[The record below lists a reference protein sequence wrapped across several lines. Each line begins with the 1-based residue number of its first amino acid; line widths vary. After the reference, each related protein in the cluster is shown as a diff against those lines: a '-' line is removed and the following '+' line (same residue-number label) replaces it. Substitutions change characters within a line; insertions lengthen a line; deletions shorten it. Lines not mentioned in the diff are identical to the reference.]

1 MKKYVNTRVLLL
13 FCLCA
18 LLLAGAAVTYAW
30 YRPIKLNFAPAKV
43 DGSIRA
49 SYFQSGDGSKDA
61 PFEIAKPEQFYNL
74 AWLQYLGRFNEAGE
88 NKVIPTTY
96 FYLSADIDMTG
107 YVLPP
112 VGTEKYPFV
121 GNFDGKGNTV
131 TGLEIAVPTDLPIEG
146 EYEKPQIVGAFGVVG
161 TMGDTKDSITI
172 DGKNYTYSSA
182 ANEVKNVTFK
192 RLTVETQTAN
202 ALIGLAAGYVNGT
215 LTNVGIQ
222 LDNTLMSKLD
232 IKFNTS
238 PLNTNFA
245 NLSDHSLVGYT
256 KDVETDTSNTVK
268 HYQPTAA
275 QGTFTAKGE
284 TGDDE
289 TSGGGALNLSNL
301 HARLSYFYNNSA
313 ELGNSDDVAFKG
325 YTGIAE
331 GAVTFNDKF
340 AQSGAYYLYGRG
352 TDDWN
357 QVWKYPNLNETN
369 PEFSNTYYVFTIIN
383 YVNYYMTVHNGKLAI
398 ADNPSAAIPF
408 TFAAD
413 GGSVY
418 VLLNGKNYYLVKE
431 SDNSVGISENADN
444 GWQLEDKK
452 LKNGDYYLTLSAD
465 KTGWAM
471 STQGTEVRFRKA
483 TKLSTSE
490 FYDTYI
496 PLMVKQ
502 EQEEGTT
509 TDFTAADNNTGYII
523 GGTSHSNFTA
533 GQYGDV
539 VVKGYRKNWIESILV
554 TGTSEINVAKVEFP
568 QNEDVQETARIVAA
582 NEVFQKAKNA
592 FGETLANSNEVF
604 ALNFQGG
611 VVDRLVKAQNASVLH
626 KTNLINYELPESCID
641 FSLSATGYASF
652 FASGLAGR
660 NRSFFALYQ
669 IERGAAD
676 DSVVAIRQIKKIYL
690 NANPREYIYLTDDGY
705 IGANSRRVTDFSP
718 ESSELVFDCNALSG
732 QRKTSTTNYWDQDP
746 STHNGISK
754 LFYFQIPLNAGEYAL
769 GAVANGAALM
779 YLDIGVD
786 GGPGST
792 EGLIP
797 AGAEVTRTKTTEV
810 IVTEHRETSAPK
822 GVDFVTT
829 PVAVTPPSVT
839 KATAT
844 KRLDGTASGVYAF
857 STTDGVAACTH
868 NGVAETLGLDG
879 MVTTA
884 KKCIVTLTDTWQKD
898 GAAVT
903 RTIRVVYDG
912 TNTTYAVTMNGE
924 TNTYTYND
932 LKDKA
937 DITGVGN
944 GSANTAPRLPTPEE
958 MAALNAEG
966 ETVLEYTYTAADAV
980 IDSVFVPTLTAGTD
994 GTVTVTGGSYTVTSN
1009 ATLTEKK
1016 RNSSYTVTYNTNTA
1030 AP

>member
-74 AWLQYLGRFNEAGE
+74 AWLQYLGRFNEADE
-88 NKVIPTTY
+88 NRTIPTTY

-161 TMGDTKDSITI
+161 TMGDIKDSITI
-172 DGKNYTYSSA
+172 DGENYTYSSA

-192 RLTVETQTAN
+192 GLTVETQTAN
-202 ALIGLAAGYVNGT
+202 ALIGLAAGYVNGK
-215 LTNVGIQ
+215 LPNVGIQ
-222 LDNTLMSKLD
+222 LDNTLMSNLD
-232 IKFNTS
+232 IKLNTS
-238 PLNTNFA
+238 PLNAISANF
-245 NLSDHSLVGYT
+245 SDHSLVGYT

-289 TSGGGALNLSNL
+289 TTGGGSLNVSSLYDRVKAISAAATLSGKTKTYYDNSGDNWKKGSFTLLDDTDYLFGKARTGEYWTGGFKYNQDNLTSGNIYRISNSSNESAGSVYPQLTIGFGGVVKNADSRFNALPWTVENID
-301 HARLSYFYNNSA
+301 
-313 ELGNSDDVAFKG
+313 GNWRI
-325 YTGIAE
+325 YTLLNGI
-331 GAVTFNDKF
+331 
-340 AQSGAYYLYGRG
+340 AYYLIPSGDSESLS
-352 TDDWN
+352 T
-357 QVWKYPNLNETN
+357 T
-369 PEFSNTYYVFTIIN
+369 
-383 YVNYYMTVHNGKLAI
+383 TV
-398 ADNPSAAIPF
+398 ADNAGVWTIEGKKISSGGKYLAYNSGWKLVETATELF
-408 TFAAD
+408 FALC
-413 GGSVY
+413 STSNV
-418 VLLNGKNYYLVKE
+418 
-431 SDNSVGISENADN
+431 ADN
-444 GWQLEDKK
+444 LLDTYVPLVVDGE
-452 LKNGDYYLTLSAD
+452 Y
-465 KTGWAM
+465 
-471 STQGTEVRFRKA
+471 KA
-483 TKLSTSE
+483 TSE
-490 FYDTYI
+490 
-496 PLMVKQ
+496 
-502 EQEEGTT
+502 
-509 TDFTAADNNTGYII
+509 NTGYIV
-523 GGTSHSNFTA
+523 GGTSKHSKTISSEDGDIRVLKHAYSDIDTTA
-533 GQYGDV
+533 GTGYFE
-539 VVKGYRKNWIESILV
+539 KGSDGGITDIKTITFLQGAV
-554 TGTSEINVAKVEFP
+554 DT
-568 QNEDVQETARIVAA
+568 TANSVYA
-582 NEVFQKAKNA
+582 KAKSH
-592 FGETLANSNEVF
+592 FIE
-604 ALNFQGG
+604 ALNKDRNFIYSLRFQGG
-611 VVDRLVKAQNASVLH
+611 VVDRVITAGRVQIGTSE
-626 KTNLINYELPESCID
+626 KTNYQMPESCID
-641 FSLSATGYASF
+641 FNISSGKLAF
-652 FASGLAGR
+652 FASSHGVS
-660 NRSFFALYQ
+660 NTRSFFSLHQ
-669 IERGAAD
+669 ITRNGGEIT
-676 DSVVAIRQIKKIYL
+676 AIKEISKIY
-690 NANPREYIYLTDDGY
+690 ASGSGY
-705 IGANSRRVTDFSP
+705 VYAYAGEEDPYGANGYELKFDTSILTEQRQGNNPLGSSRGEGT
-718 ESSELVFDCNALSG
+718 
-732 QRKTSTTNYWDQDP
+732 
-746 STHNGISK
+746 K
-754 LFYFQIPLNAGEYAL
+754 LYYFEIPLNAGEYAL

-779 YLDIGVD
+779 YLDIGVGD
-786 GGPGST
+786 SAGVT

-844 KRLDGTASGVYAF
+844 KRLDGAASGEYAF
-857 STTDGVAACTH
+857 SAVNGGATCTH
-868 NGVAETLGLDG
+868 SGATETLGLDG
-879 MVTTA
+879 TVTTA
-884 KKCIVTLTDTWQKD
+884 KRCIVTLTDTWQKD
-898 GAAVT
+898 NAPVT

-944 GSANTAPRLPTPEE
+944 EAANTAPKLPSPEE
-958 MAALNAEG
+958 MAALQAKG

-980 IDSVFVPTLTAGTD
+980 IDSVLVPTVTVETD

-1009 ATLTEKK
+1009 KALGQKVTKQK
-1016 RNSSYTVTYNTNTA
+1016 DGYTVTYNTNTA

>member
-74 AWLQYLGRFNEAGE
+74 AWLQYLGRFNEADE
-88 NKVIPTTY
+88 NRTIPTTY

-161 TMGDTKDSITI
+161 TMGDIKDSITI
-172 DGKNYTYSSA
+172 DGENYTYSSA

-192 RLTVETQTAN
+192 GLTVETQTAN
-202 ALIGLAAGYVNGT
+202 ALIGLAAGYVNGK

-222 LDNTLMSKLD
+222 LDNTLMSNLD
-232 IKFNTS
+232 IKLNTS
-238 PLNTNFA
+238 PLNAISANF
-245 NLSDHSLVGYT
+245 SDHSLVGYT

-289 TSGGGALNLSNL
+289 TTGGGSLNVSSLYDRVKAISAAATLSGKTKTYYDNSGDNWKKGSFTLLDDTDYLFGKARTGEYWTGGFKYNQDNLTSGNIYRISNSSNESAGSVYPQLTIGFGGVVKNADSRFNALPWTVENID
-301 HARLSYFYNNSA
+301 
-313 ELGNSDDVAFKG
+313 GNWRI
-325 YTGIAE
+325 YTLLNGI
-331 GAVTFNDKF
+331 
-340 AQSGAYYLYGRG
+340 AYYLIPSGDSESLS
-352 TDDWN
+352 T
-357 QVWKYPNLNETN
+357 T
-369 PEFSNTYYVFTIIN
+369 
-383 YVNYYMTVHNGKLAI
+383 TV
-398 ADNPSAAIPF
+398 ADNAGVWTIEGKKISSGGKYLAYNSGWKLVETATELF
-408 TFAAD
+408 FALC
-413 GGSVY
+413 STSNV
-418 VLLNGKNYYLVKE
+418 
-431 SDNSVGISENADN
+431 ADN
-444 GWQLEDKK
+444 LLDTYVPLVVDGE
-452 LKNGDYYLTLSAD
+452 Y
-465 KTGWAM
+465 
-471 STQGTEVRFRKA
+471 KA
-483 TKLSTSE
+483 TSE
-490 FYDTYI
+490 
-496 PLMVKQ
+496 
-502 EQEEGTT
+502 
-509 TDFTAADNNTGYII
+509 NTGYIV
-523 GGTSHSNFTA
+523 GGTSKHSKTISSEDGDIRVLKHAYSDIDTTA
-533 GQYGDV
+533 GTGYFE
-539 VVKGYRKNWIESILV
+539 KGSDGGITDIKTITFLQGAV
-554 TGTSEINVAKVEFP
+554 DT
-568 QNEDVQETARIVAA
+568 TANSVYA
-582 NEVFQKAKNA
+582 KAKSH
-592 FGETLANSNEVF
+592 FIE
-604 ALNFQGG
+604 ALNKDRNFIYSLRFQGG
-611 VVDRLVKAQNASVLH
+611 VVDRVITAGRVQIGTSE
-626 KTNLINYELPESCID
+626 KTNYQMPESCID
-641 FSLSATGYASF
+641 FNISSGKLAF
-652 FASGLAGR
+652 FASSHGVS
-660 NRSFFALYQ
+660 NTRSFFSLHQ
-669 IERGAAD
+669 ITRNGGEIT
-676 DSVVAIRQIKKIYL
+676 AIKEISKIY
-690 NANPREYIYLTDDGY
+690 ASGSGY
-705 IGANSRRVTDFSP
+705 VYAYAGEEDPYGANGYELKFDTSILTEQRQGNNPLGSSRGEGT
-718 ESSELVFDCNALSG
+718 
-732 QRKTSTTNYWDQDP
+732 
-746 STHNGISK
+746 K
-754 LFYFQIPLNAGEYAL
+754 LYYFEIPLNAGEYAL

-779 YLDIGVD
+779 YLDIGVGD
-786 GGPGST
+786 SAGVT

-844 KRLDGTASGVYAF
+844 KRLDGAASGEYAF
-857 STTDGVAACTH
+857 SAVNGGATCTH
-868 NGVAETLGLDG
+868 SGATETLGLDG
-879 MVTTA
+879 TVTTA
-884 KKCIVTLTDTWQKD
+884 KRCIVTLTDTWQKD
-898 GAAVT
+898 NAPVT

-944 GSANTAPRLPTPEE
+944 EAANTAPKLPSPEE
-958 MAALNAEG
+958 MAALQAKG

-980 IDSVFVPTLTAGTD
+980 IDSVLVPTVTVETD

-1009 ATLTEKK
+1009 KALGQKVTKQK
-1016 RNSSYTVTYNTNTA
+1016 DGYTVTYNTNTA

>member
-1 MKKYVNTRVLLL
+1 MKKYVNTRALLL

-49 SYFQSGDGSKDA
+49 SYFESGDGSKDA

-74 AWLQYLGRFNEAGE
+74 AWLQYLGRFNEADE
-88 NKVIPTTY
+88 NRTIPTTY

-161 TMGDTKDSITI
+161 TMGDIKDSITI
-172 DGKNYTYSSA
+172 DGENYTYSSA

-192 RLTVETQTAN
+192 GLTVETQTAN
-202 ALIGLAAGYVNGT
+202 ALIGLAAGYVNGK

-222 LDNTLMSKLD
+222 LDNTLMSNLD
-232 IKFNTS
+232 IKLNTS
-238 PLNTNFA
+238 PLNAISANF
-245 NLSDHSLVGYT
+245 SDHSLVGYT

-289 TSGGGALNLSNL
+289 TTGGGSLNVSSLYDRVKAISAAATLSGKTKTYYDNSGDNWKKGSFTLLDDTDYLFGKARTGEYWTGGFKYNQDNLTSGNIYRISNSSNESAGSVYPQLTIGFGGVVKNADSRFNALPWTVENID
-301 HARLSYFYNNSA
+301 
-313 ELGNSDDVAFKG
+313 GNWRI
-325 YTGIAE
+325 YTLLNGI
-331 GAVTFNDKF
+331 
-340 AQSGAYYLYGRG
+340 AYYLIPSGDSESLS
-352 TDDWN
+352 T
-357 QVWKYPNLNETN
+357 T
-369 PEFSNTYYVFTIIN
+369 
-383 YVNYYMTVHNGKLAI
+383 TV
-398 ADNPSAAIPF
+398 ADNAGVWTIEGKKISSGGKYLAYNSGWKLVETATELF
-408 TFAAD
+408 FALC
-413 GGSVY
+413 STSNV
-418 VLLNGKNYYLVKE
+418 
-431 SDNSVGISENADN
+431 ADN
-444 GWQLEDKK
+444 LLDTYVPLVVDGE
-452 LKNGDYYLTLSAD
+452 Y
-465 KTGWAM
+465 
-471 STQGTEVRFRKA
+471 KA
-483 TKLSTSE
+483 TSE
-490 FYDTYI
+490 
-496 PLMVKQ
+496 
-502 EQEEGTT
+502 
-509 TDFTAADNNTGYII
+509 NTGYIV
-523 GGTSHSNFTA
+523 GGTSKHSKTISSEDGDIRVLKHAYSDIDTTA
-533 GQYGDV
+533 GTGYFE
-539 VVKGYRKNWIESILV
+539 KGSDGGITDIKTITFLQGAV
-554 TGTSEINVAKVEFP
+554 DT
-568 QNEDVQETARIVAA
+568 TANSVYA
-582 NEVFQKAKNA
+582 KAKSH
-592 FGETLANSNEVF
+592 FIE
-604 ALNFQGG
+604 ALNKDRNFIYSLRFQGG
-611 VVDRLVKAQNASVLH
+611 VVDRVITAGRVQIGTSE
-626 KTNLINYELPESCID
+626 KTNYQMPESCID
-641 FSLSATGYASF
+641 FNISSGKLAF
-652 FASGLAGR
+652 FASSHGVS
-660 NRSFFALYQ
+660 NTRSFFSLHQ
-669 IERGAAD
+669 ITRNGGEIT
-676 DSVVAIRQIKKIYL
+676 AIKEISKIY
-690 NANPREYIYLTDDGY
+690 ASGSGY
-705 IGANSRRVTDFSP
+705 VYAYAGEEDPYGANGYELKFDTSILTEQRQGNNPLGSSRGEGT
-718 ESSELVFDCNALSG
+718 
-732 QRKTSTTNYWDQDP
+732 
-746 STHNGISK
+746 K
-754 LFYFQIPLNAGEYAL
+754 LYYFEIPLNAGEYAL

-779 YLDIGVD
+779 YLDIGVGD
-786 GGPGST
+786 SAGVT

-844 KRLDGTASGVYAF
+844 KRLDGAASGEYAF
-857 STTDGVAACTH
+857 SAVNGGATCTH
-868 NGVAETLGLDG
+868 SGATETLGLDG
-879 MVTTA
+879 TVTTA
-884 KKCIVTLTDTWQKD
+884 KRCIVTLTDTWQKD
-898 GAAVT
+898 NAPVT

-944 GSANTAPRLPTPEE
+944 EAANTAPKLPSPEE
-958 MAALNAEG
+958 MAALQAKG

-980 IDSVFVPTLTAGTD
+980 IDSVLVPTVTVETD

-1009 ATLTEKK
+1009 KALGQKVTKQK
-1016 RNSSYTVTYNTNTA
+1016 DGYTVTYNTNTA

>member
-49 SYFQSGDGSKDA
+49 SYFQSGDGTQA
-61 PFEIAKPEQFYNL
+61 QPFEIAKPEQFYNL
-74 AWLQYLGRFNEAGE
+74 AWLQYLGRFNEADG
-88 NKVIPTTY
+88 NGAIPTTY
-96 FYLSADIDMTG
+96 FYLSADINMTG

-121 GNFDGKGNTV
+121 GNFNGNGNTV
-131 TGLEIAVPTDLPIEG
+131 TGLNIAVPTDLPIEG

-161 TMGDTKDSITI
+161 TMNGDAGNITI
-172 DGKNYTYSSA
+172 DGRNYTYSSA

-192 RLTVETQTAN
+192 GLTVETQTTN
-202 ALIGLAAGYVNGT
+202 ALIGLAAGYVNGK

-222 LDNTLMSKLD
+222 LDNTLMSKLN

-238 PLNTNFA
+238 PLNAISA

-275 QGTFTAKGE
+275 QGSFTAKGE

-289 TSGGGALNLSNL
+289 TSGGGSLNVSSLYDRVKAISAAATLSEKTKTYYDDSGDNWKKGSFTLLDGTDYLFGKARTGEYWTGGYTYNLSNL
-301 HARLSYFYNNSA
+301 ASGSIYRISNGSQGLVSPQLTIGFGGVVKNADSRFNA
-313 ELGNSDDVAFKG
+313 LPWTVENIDGNWRI
-325 YTGIAE
+325 YTLLNGI
-331 GAVTFNDKF
+331 
-340 AQSGAYYLYGRG
+340 AYYLIPTGDSESLS
-352 TDDWN
+352 T
-357 QVWKYPNLNETN
+357 T
-369 PEFSNTYYVFTIIN
+369 T
-383 YVNYYMTVHNGKLAI
+383 I
-398 ADNPSAAIPF
+398 ADNADVWTIEGRKISSGGKYLAYSSGWKLVETATELF
-408 TFAAD
+408 FALCSTSYD
-413 GGSVY
+413 
-418 VLLNGKNYYLVKE
+418 
-431 SDNSVGISENADN
+431 ADN
-444 GWQLEDKK
+444 LLDTYVPLVVDGE
-452 LKNGDYYLTLSAD
+452 Y
-465 KTGWAM
+465 
-471 STQGTEVRFRKA
+471 KA
-483 TKLSTSE
+483 TSE
-490 FYDTYI
+490 
-496 PLMVKQ
+496 
-502 EQEEGTT
+502 
-509 TDFTAADNNTGYII
+509 NTGYIV
-523 GGTSHSNFTA
+523 GGTSNHGTVI
-533 GQYGDV
+533 GDNDGDIRV
-539 VVKGYRKNWIESILV
+539 LKHAYSYID
-554 TGTSEINVAKVEFP
+554 TTSEAGYFEKGSDGGITDIKKITFLQGAV
-568 QNEDVQETARIVAA
+568 DTTANSVYA
-582 NEVFQKAKNA
+582 KAKSH
-592 FGETLANSNEVF
+592 FIE
-604 ALNFQGG
+604 ALNKDRNSIYSLRFQGG
-611 VVDRLVKAQNASVLH
+611 VVDRVITAGKVQIGTSE
-626 KTNLINYELPESCID
+626 KTNYQMPESCID
-641 FSLSATGYASF
+641 FNISSGKLAF
-652 FASGLAGR
+652 FASSHGVS
-660 NRSFFALYQ
+660 NTRSFFSLHQ
-669 IERGAAD
+669 ITRNGGEIT
-676 DSVVAIRQIKKIYL
+676 AIKEISKIY
-690 NANPREYIYLTDDGY
+690 ASGSSYVYAYAGEEDPYG
-705 IGANSRRVTDFSP
+705 GANGY
-718 ESSELVFDCNALSG
+718 ELKFDTSILTE
-732 QRKTSTTNYWDQDP
+732 QRQDASTLGNSQGTG
-746 STHNGISK
+746 TK
-754 LFYFQIPLNAGEYAL
+754 LYYFEIPLNQGEYAL

-779 YLDIGVD
+779 YLDIGVGD
-786 GGPGST
+786 SAGVT

-844 KRLDGTASGVYAF
+844 KRLDGAASGEYAF
-857 STTDGVAACTH
+857 SAVNGGATCTH
-868 NGVAETLGLDG
+868 SGATETLGLDG
-879 MVTTA
+879 TVTTA
-884 KKCIVTLTDTWQKD
+884 KRCIVTLTDTWQKD
-898 GAAVT
+898 NAPVT

-944 GSANTAPRLPTPEE
+944 EAANNAPKLPTPEE
-958 MAALNAEG
+958 MAALQAEG

-1009 ATLTEKK
+1009 KALGQKVTKQK
-1016 RNSSYTVTYNTNTA
+1016 DGYTVTYNTA

>member
-43 DGSIRA
+43 GGSIRA
-49 SYFQSGDGSKDA
+49 SYFESGDGSQA
-61 PFEIAKPEQFYNL
+61 QPFVIAKPEQFYNL
-74 AWLQYLGRFNEAGE
+74 AWLQYLGKFNEADE
-88 NKVIPTTY
+88 NRTIPTTY

-121 GNFDGKGNTV
+121 GNFDGKGRTV
-131 TGLEIAVPTDLPIEG
+131 TGLEIAAPTDLPIEG

-172 DGKNYTYSSA
+172 DGQNYTYSSA

-192 RLTVETQTAN
+192 GLTVETQTTN

-232 IKFNTS
+232 IKVNTS
-238 PLNTNFA
+238 PLNAISA

-289 TSGGGALNLSNL
+289 TTGGGSLNVSSLYDRVKAISAAAAQSGRIKTYYDDSGDNWKKGSFTLLDDKDYLFGKARTGEYWTGGYTYNLSNL
-301 HARLSYFYNNSA
+301 ASGSIYRISNGSQGLVSPQLTIGFGGVVKNADSRFNA
-313 ELGNSDDVAFKG
+313 LPWTV
-325 YTGIAE
+325 E
-331 GAVTFNDKF
+331 GAGENWRIYTLLN
-340 AQSGAYYLYGRG
+340 GITYYLVPTGDSLS
-352 TDDWN
+352 T
-357 QVWKYPNLNETN
+357 T
-369 PEFSNTYYVFTIIN
+369 T
-383 YVNYYMTVHNGKLAI
+383 I
-398 ADNPSAAIPF
+398 ADNAGVWTIEGRKISSGGKYLAYNSGWKLAETATELF
-408 TFAAD
+408 FAQCSTSND
-413 GGSVY
+413 
-418 VLLNGKNYYLVKE
+418 
-431 SDNSVGISENADN
+431 ADN
-444 GWQLEDKK
+444 LLDTYAPLVVDGE
-452 LKNGDYYLTLSAD
+452 Y
-465 KTGWAM
+465 
-471 STQGTEVRFRKA
+471 KA
-483 TKLSTSE
+483 TSE
-490 FYDTYI
+490 
-496 PLMVKQ
+496 
-502 EQEEGTT
+502 
-509 TDFTAADNNTGYII
+509 NTGYIV
-523 GGTSHSNFTA
+523 GGTSNHGTNIGSTDGDIRVLKHSYSDIDT
-533 GQYGDV
+533 
-539 VVKGYRKNWIESILV
+539 
-554 TGTSEINVAKVEFP
+554 TSETGYFEKGSDGGITDIKTITFLQGTV
-568 QNEDVQETARIVAA
+568 DTTANSVYA
-582 NEVFQKAKNA
+582 KAKSH
-592 FGETLANSNEVF
+592 FIE
-604 ALNFQGG
+604 ALNKDKDSIYSLRFQGG
-611 VVDRLVKAQNASVLH
+611 VVDRVITAGKVQIGTSE
-626 KTNLINYELPESCID
+626 KTDYQMPESCID
-641 FSLSATGYASF
+641 FNISSGKLAF
-652 FASGLAGR
+652 FASSHGVS
-660 NRSFFALYQ
+660 NTRSFFSLHQ
-669 IERGAAD
+669 ITRNGGEIT
-676 DSVVAIRQIKKIYL
+676 AIKEISKIYASGSGYVYAYAGEEDPYDGADGCEL
-690 NANPREYIYLTDDGY
+690 KFDTSILTEQRQDASTLGNSQ
-705 IGANSRRVTDFSP
+705 GAGT
-718 ESSELVFDCNALSG
+718 
-732 QRKTSTTNYWDQDP
+732 
-746 STHNGISK
+746 K
-754 LFYFQIPLNAGEYAL
+754 LYYFEIPLNQGEYAL

-779 YLDIGVD
+779 YLDIGVGD
-786 GGPGST
+786 SAGVT

-797 AGAEVTRTKTTEV
+797 AEAVVTRTKTTEV
-810 IVTEHRETSAPK
+810 IVTEHKETSAPK

-829 PVAVTPPSVT
+829 PVTVTPPSVT

-857 STTDGVAACTH
+857 SAVNGGAACTH
-868 NGVAETLGLDG
+868 GGATEMLGLDG
-879 MVTTA
+879 TVTTA
-884 KKCIVTLTDTWQKD
+884 KRCIVTLTDTWQKD
-898 GAAVT
+898 NAPVT
-903 RTIRVVYDG
+903 RTIRVVHDG

-924 TNTYTYND
+924 TKTYTYND
-932 LKDKA
+932 LQDKA

-944 GSANTAPRLPTPEE
+944 GVENTAPKLPSPEE

-980 IDSVFVPTLTAGTD
+980 IDSVFDPTVTVETD

>member
-49 SYFQSGDGSKDA
+49 SYFESGDGSQAK
-61 PFEIAKPEQFYNL
+61 PFEIKKPEQFYNL

-88 NKVIPTTY
+88 NGAIPTTY
-96 FYLSADIDMTG
+96 FYLSADIDMTD

-131 TGLEIAVPTDLPIEG
+131 TGLKIAAPTDLPIEE
-146 EYEKPQIVGAFGVVG
+146 EYEYPQIVGAFGVVG

-172 DGKNYTYSSA
+172 DGRDYTYSSA

-192 RLTVETQTAN
+192 GLTVETQTAN
-202 ALIGLAAGYVNGT
+202 ALIGLAAGYVNGK

-222 LDNTLMSKLD
+222 LDNTLKSNLVIKL
-232 IKFNTS
+232 NTS
-238 PLNTNFA
+238 PLNDNFT

-289 TSGGGALNLSNL
+289 TTGGGSLNVSSLYDRVKAISAAATQSGNTKTKTYYDDSGDNWKKGSFTLMSGTDYLFGKARTGEYWTGGYTYNLSNL
-301 HARLSYFYNNSA
+301 ASGSIYRISNGSQGLVSPQLTIGFGGVVKNADSRFNA
-313 ELGNSDDVAFKG
+313 LPWTV
-325 YTGIAE
+325 E
-331 GAVTFNDKF
+331 GAGENWRIYTLLN
-340 AQSGAYYLYGRG
+340 GITYYLIPTGDSLS
-352 TDDWN
+352 T
-357 QVWKYPNLNETN
+357 T
-369 PEFSNTYYVFTIIN
+369 T
-383 YVNYYMTVHNGKLAI
+383 I
-398 ADNPSAAIPF
+398 ADNADVWTIEGRKISSGGKYLAYSSGWKLVETATELF
-408 TFAAD
+408 FALCSTSND
-413 GGSVY
+413 
-418 VLLNGKNYYLVKE
+418 
-431 SDNSVGISENADN
+431 ADN
-444 GWQLEDKK
+444 LLDTYAPLVVDGE
-452 LKNGDYYLTLSAD
+452 Y
-465 KTGWAM
+465 
-471 STQGTEVRFRKA
+471 KA
-483 TKLSTSE
+483 TSE
-490 FYDTYI
+490 
-496 PLMVKQ
+496 
-502 EQEEGTT
+502 
-509 TDFTAADNNTGYII
+509 NTGYIV
-523 GGTSHSNFTA
+523 GGTSNHGTTIADTNGDIRVLKHAYSNIDT
-533 GQYGDV
+533 
-539 VVKGYRKNWIESILV
+539 
-554 TGTSEINVAKVEFP
+554 TSETGYFEKGSDGGITDIKTITFLQGTV
-568 QNEDVQETARIVAA
+568 DTTANSVYA
-582 NEVFQKAKNA
+582 KAKSH
-592 FGETLANSNEVF
+592 FIE
-604 ALNFQGG
+604 ALNKDKDSIYSLRFQGG
-611 VVDRLVKAQNASVLH
+611 VVDRVITAGRVQIGTSE
-626 KTNLINYELPESCID
+626 KTDYQMPESCID
-641 FSLSATGYASF
+641 FNISSGKLAF
-652 FASGLAGR
+652 FASSHGVS
-660 NRSFFALYQ
+660 NTRSFFSLHQ
-669 IERGAAD
+669 ITRDGSEIT
-676 DSVVAIRQIKKIYL
+676 AIKEISKIY
-690 NANPREYIYLTDDGY
+690 AYGSGY
-705 IGANSRRVTDFSP
+705 VYAYAGEEDPYDGANGY
-718 ESSELVFDCNALSG
+718 ELKFDTSILTE
-732 QRKTSTTNYWDQDP
+732 QRQDA
-746 STHNGISK
+746 SILGNSNGAGTK
-754 LFYFQIPLNAGEYAL
+754 LYYFEIPLNQGEYAL

-779 YLDIGVD
+779 YLDIGVGD
-786 GGPGST
+786 SAGVT

-797 AGAEVTRTKTTEV
+797 AGAVVTRTKTTEV

-829 PVAVTPPSVT
+829 PVNVT

-857 STTDGVAACTH
+857 STTNGVAACTH
-868 NGVAETLGLDG
+868 SGATETLGLDG
-879 MVTTA
+879 TVTTA
-884 KKCIVTLTDTWQKD
+884 KRCIVTLTDTWQKD
-898 GAAVT
+898 NAPVT

-944 GSANTAPRLPTPEE
+944 EAENTAPKLPTPEE
-958 MAALNAEG
+958 MAALQAEG

-980 IDSVFVPTLTAGTD
+980 IDSVFDPTLTAGTD
-994 GTVTVTGGSYTVTSN
+994 GTVAVTGGSYTVTSN

-1016 RNSSYTVTYNTNTA
+1016 RNSGYTVTYNTNTT

>member
-49 SYFQSGDGSKDA
+49 SYFQSGDGTPTR

-74 AWLQYLGRFNEAGE
+74 AWLQYLGKFNEADE
-88 NKVIPTTY
+88 NEAIPTTY

-121 GNFDGKGNTV
+121 GNFNGNGNTV
-131 TGLEIAVPTDLPIEG
+131 TGLNIAVPTDLPIEG

-161 TMGDTKDSITI
+161 TMGDATDSITI
-172 DGKNYTYSSA
+172 DGHNYTYSSA

-192 RLTVETQTAN
+192 GLTVETQTTN
-202 ALIGLAAGYVNGT
+202 ALIGLAAGYVNGK

-222 LDNTLMSKLD
+222 LDNILMSKLD

-238 PLNTNFA
+238 PLNAISA

-289 TSGGGALNLSNL
+289 TTGGGSLNVSSLYDRVK
-301 HARLSYFYNNSA
+301 AISA
-313 ELGNSDDVAFKG
+313 AATESGNTK
-325 YTGIAE
+325 
-331 GAVTFNDKF
+331 
-340 AQSGAYYLYGRG
+340 
-352 TDDWN
+352 
-357 QVWKYPNLNETN
+357 
-369 PEFSNTYYVFTIIN
+369 TYYDDSGDNWKKGSFTLLNKTDYLFGKARTGEYWTGGYN
-383 YVNYYMTVHNGKLAI
+383 YNQNNLTSGYIYRISNV
-398 ADNPSAAIPF
+398 SQ
-408 TFAAD
+408 
-413 GGSVY
+413 GSVSPQLTIGFGGVVKNADSRFNALPWTVESAGENWRIY
-418 VLLNGKNYYLVKE
+418 TLLNGITYYLIPTGDSE
-431 SDNSVGISENADN
+431 SLSTTTVAENADVWTIEGKKISSGGKYLAYN
-444 GWQLEDKK
+444 SGWK
-452 LKNGDYYLTLSAD
+452 LVETATELFFALCSTSNVAD
-465 KTGWAM
+465 NLLDTYVPLVVDG
-471 STQGTEVRFRKA
+471 EYKA
-483 TKLSTSE
+483 TSE
-490 FYDTYI
+490 
-496 PLMVKQ
+496 
-502 EQEEGTT
+502 
-509 TDFTAADNNTGYII
+509 NTGYIV
-523 GGTSHSNFTA
+523 GGTSNHGTVIGENDGDIRVLKHAYSYIDTTPEAGYFEKGSDGGITDIKTITFLQGAVDTTA
-533 GQYGDV
+533 NSVY
-539 VVKGYRKNWIESILV
+539 
-554 TGTSEINVAKVEFP
+554 A
-568 QNEDVQETARIVAA
+568 
-582 NEVFQKAKNA
+582 KAKSH
-592 FGETLANSNEVF
+592 FIE
-604 ALNFQGG
+604 ALNKDRNSIYSLRFQGG
-611 VVDRLVKAQNASVLH
+611 VVDRVITAGKVQIGTSEKAGYQM
-626 KTNLINYELPESCID
+626 PESCID
-641 FSLSATGYASF
+641 FNISSGKLAF
-652 FASGLAGR
+652 FASSHGVS
-660 NRSFFALYQ
+660 NTRSFFSLHQ
-669 IERGAAD
+669 IIRNGGEIT
-676 DSVVAIRQIKKIYL
+676 AIKEISKIYASGSGYVYAYAGEEDTYGASGYEL
-690 NANPREYIYLTDDGY
+690 KFDTSILTKQRQGDNPLGLSQ
-705 IGANSRRVTDFSP
+705 GAGT
-718 ESSELVFDCNALSG
+718 
-732 QRKTSTTNYWDQDP
+732 
-746 STHNGISK
+746 K
-754 LFYFQIPLNAGEYAL
+754 LYYFEIPLNQGEYAL

-779 YLDIGVD
+779 YLDIGVGD
-786 GGPGST
+786 SAGVT

-797 AGAEVTRTKTTEV
+797 AEAEVTRTKTTEV

-822 GVDFVTT
+822 GVDFVTA
-829 PVAVTPPSVT
+829 PVTVTPPTVT

-844 KRLDGTASGVYAF
+844 KRLDGTASGVYEF
-857 STTDGVAACTH
+857 STTNGVAACTH
-868 NGVAETLGLDG
+868 GGATETLGLDG
-879 MVTTA
+879 TVTTA
-884 KKCIVTLTDTWQKD
+884 KRCIVTLTDTWQKD
-898 GAAVT
+898 NAPVT
-903 RTIRVVYDG
+903 RTIRVVHDG

-944 GSANTAPRLPTPEE
+944 GVENTAPKLPTPEE
-958 MAALNAEG
+958 MAALNAAG

-980 IDSVFVPTLTAGTD
+980 IDSALVPTVTEGAD

>member
-88 NKVIPTTY
+88 NKIIPTTY
-96 FYLSADIDMTG
+96 FFLSADIDMTG

-121 GNFDGKGNTV
+121 GNFDGRGRTV
-131 TGLEIAVPTDLPIEG
+131 TGLKIAVPTDLPIE
-146 EYEKPQIVGAFGVVG
+146 EAYENPQIVGAFGVVG
-161 TMGDTKDSITI
+161 TMNGEAGNITI
-172 DGKNYTYSSA
+172 GGQDYTYSSA

-192 RLTVETQTAN
+192 GLTVETQTTN

-222 LDNTLMSKLD
+222 LDNTLMSKLH
-232 IKFNTS
+232 IKVNTS
-238 PLNTNFA
+238 PLNAISA

-256 KDVETDTSNTVK
+256 KDVETDTSSTVK

-289 TSGGGALNLSNL
+289 TTGGGSLNVSSLY
-301 HARLSYFYNNSA
+301 ARVKAISA
-313 ELGNSDDVAFKG
+313 A
-325 YTGIAE
+325 A
-331 GAVTFNDKF
+331 
-340 AQSGAYYLYGRG
+340 AQSGNTKTYYDDSGDNWKKGSFTLLKDTDYLFGKARTGEYWTRGYSYDQNSLTSGNIYRISNGSQALVSPQLTIGFGGVVKNADSRFNALPWTVEGAGENWRIYTLLNGITYYLIPTGDSLS
-352 TDDWN
+352 T
-357 QVWKYPNLNETN
+357 T
-369 PEFSNTYYVFTIIN
+369 T
-383 YVNYYMTVHNGKLAI
+383 I
-398 ADNPSAAIPF
+398 ADNADVWTIEGRKISSGGKYLAYNSGWKLVETATELF
-408 TFAAD
+408 FALCSTSKDADNLLDTYVPLVVD
-413 GGSVY
+413 GGY
-418 VLLNGKNYYLVKE
+418 
-431 SDNSVGISENADN
+431 
-444 GWQLEDKK
+444 
-452 LKNGDYYLTLSAD
+452 
-465 KTGWAM
+465 
-471 STQGTEVRFRKA
+471 KA
-483 TKLSTSE
+483 TSE
-490 FYDTYI
+490 
-496 PLMVKQ
+496 
-502 EQEEGTT
+502 
-509 TDFTAADNNTGYII
+509 NTGYIV
-523 GGTSHSNFTA
+523 GGTSKHSNTISPDD
-533 GQYGDV
+533 GDIRV
-539 VVKGYRKNWIESILV
+539 LKH
-554 TGTSEINVAKVEFP
+554 
-568 QNEDVQETARIVAA
+568 
-582 NEVFQKAKNA
+582 
-592 FGETLANSNEVF
+592 ANSNIDTTAGTGYFEKGSDGGITDIKTITFLQGAVDTTANSVYAKAKSHF
-604 ALNFQGG
+604 IEALNKDKDSIYSLRFQGG
-611 VVDRLVKAQNASVLH
+611 VVDRVITAGKVQIGTSE
-626 KTNLINYELPESCID
+626 KTNYQMPESCID
-641 FSLSATGYASF
+641 FNISSGKLAF
-652 FASGLAGR
+652 FASSHGVT
-660 NRSFFALYQ
+660 NTRSFFSLHQ
-669 IERGAAD
+669 ITRNGGEIT
-676 DSVVAIRQIKKIYL
+676 AIEEISKIYASGSGYVYAYAGKEDPYDGVNGYEL
-690 NANPREYIYLTDDGY
+690 KFDTSILTEQRQGNNPLG
-705 IGANSRRVTDFSP
+705 NSQGEGT
-718 ESSELVFDCNALSG
+718 
-732 QRKTSTTNYWDQDP
+732 
-746 STHNGISK
+746 K
-754 LFYFQIPLNAGEYAL
+754 LYYFEIPLNQGEYAL

-779 YLDIGVD
+779 YLDIGVGD
-786 GGPGST
+786 SAGVT

-797 AGAEVTRTKTTEV
+797 AGAVVTRTKTTEV

-829 PVAVTPPSVT
+829 PVTVTPPSVT

-844 KRLDGTASGVYAF
+844 KRLDGTASGEYAF
-857 STTDGVAACTH
+857 SAVNGGAACTH
-868 NGVAETLGLDG
+868 GGATEKLGLDG
-879 MVTTA
+879 TVTTA

-898 GAAVT
+898 NVPVT

-944 GSANTAPRLPTPEE
+944 ESANTAPKLPTPEE

-980 IDSVFVPTLTAGTD
+980 IDSVFVPTLTAEAD

-1009 ATLTEKK
+1009 KALGEKVTK
-1016 RNSSYTVTYNTNTA
+1016 QKDGYTVIYNTA

>member
-18 LLLAGAAVTYAW
+18 LLLVGAAVTYAW

-43 DGSIRA
+43 NGSIRA
-49 SYFQSGDGSKDA
+49 SYFQSGDGSQA
-61 PFEIAKPEQFYNL
+61 HPFEIAKPEQFYNL
-74 AWLQYLGRFNEAGE
+74 AWLQYLGKFNEAGE
-88 NKVIPTTY
+88 NETIPTTY

-121 GNFDGKGNTV
+121 GNFDGDGKTV
-131 TGLEIAVPTDLPIEG
+131 TGLKIAVPTDLPIEEAY
-146 EYEKPQIVGAFGVVG
+146 EYPQIVGAFGVVG

-172 DGKNYTYSSA
+172 DGRNYTYSSA

-192 RLTVETQTAN
+192 GLTVETQTTD

-222 LDNTLMSKLD
+222 LDNTLMSKLN

-238 PLNTNFA
+238 PLNAISA

-289 TSGGGALNLSNL
+289 TTGGGSLNVSSLYDRVKAISAAATLSGKTKTYYDNSGDNWKKGSFTLLDDTDYLFGKARTGEYWTGGFKYNQDNLTSGNIYRISNSSNESAGSVYPQLTIGFGGVVKNADSRFNALPWTVENID
-301 HARLSYFYNNSA
+301 
-313 ELGNSDDVAFKG
+313 GNWRI
-325 YTGIAE
+325 YTLLNGI
-331 GAVTFNDKF
+331 
-340 AQSGAYYLYGRG
+340 AYYLIPSGDSESLS
-352 TDDWN
+352 T
-357 QVWKYPNLNETN
+357 T
-369 PEFSNTYYVFTIIN
+369 
-383 YVNYYMTVHNGKLAI
+383 TV
-398 ADNPSAAIPF
+398 ADNAGVWTIEGKKISSGGKYLAYNSGWKLVETATELF
-408 TFAAD
+408 FALC
-413 GGSVY
+413 STSNV
-418 VLLNGKNYYLVKE
+418 
-431 SDNSVGISENADN
+431 ADN
-444 GWQLEDKK
+444 LLDTYVPLVVDGE
-452 LKNGDYYLTLSAD
+452 Y
-465 KTGWAM
+465 
-471 STQGTEVRFRKA
+471 KA
-483 TKLSTSE
+483 TSE
-490 FYDTYI
+490 
-496 PLMVKQ
+496 
-502 EQEEGTT
+502 
-509 TDFTAADNNTGYII
+509 NTGYIV
-523 GGTSHSNFTA
+523 GGTSKHSKTISSEDGDIRVLKHAYSDIDTTA
-533 GQYGDV
+533 GTGYFE
-539 VVKGYRKNWIESILV
+539 KGSDGGITDIKTITFLQGAV
-554 TGTSEINVAKVEFP
+554 DT
-568 QNEDVQETARIVAA
+568 TANSVYA
-582 NEVFQKAKNA
+582 KAKSH
-592 FGETLANSNEVF
+592 FIE
-604 ALNFQGG
+604 ALNKDRNFIYSLRFQGG
-611 VVDRLVKAQNASVLH
+611 VVDRVITAGRVQIGTSE
-626 KTNLINYELPESCID
+626 KTNYQMPESCID
-641 FSLSATGYASF
+641 FNISSGKLAFCAS
-652 FASGLAGR
+652 SHGVS
-660 NRSFFALYQ
+660 NTRSFFSLHQ
-669 IERGAAD
+669 ITRNGGEIT
-676 DSVVAIRQIKKIYL
+676 AIKEISKIY
-690 NANPREYIYLTDDGY
+690 ASGSGY
-705 IGANSRRVTDFSP
+705 VYAYAGEEDPYGANGYELKFDTSILTEQRQGNNPLGSSRGEGT
-718 ESSELVFDCNALSG
+718 
-732 QRKTSTTNYWDQDP
+732 
-746 STHNGISK
+746 K
-754 LFYFQIPLNAGEYAL
+754 LYYFEIPLNAGEYAL

-779 YLDIGVD
+779 YLDIGVGD
-786 GGPGST
+786 SAGVT

-844 KRLDGTASGVYAF
+844 KRLDGAASGEYAF
-857 STTDGVAACTH
+857 SAVNGGATCTH
-868 NGVAETLGLDG
+868 SGATETLGLDG
-879 MVTTA
+879 TVTTA
-884 KKCIVTLTDTWQKD
+884 KRCIVTLTDTWQKD
-898 GAAVT
+898 NAPVT

-944 GSANTAPRLPTPEE
+944 EAANNAPKLPTPEE
-958 MAALNAEG
+958 MAALQAEG

-1009 ATLTEKK
+1009 KALGQKVTKQK
-1016 RNSSYTVTYNTNTA
+1016 DGYTVTYNTA

>member
-49 SYFQSGDGSKDA
+49 SYFESGDGSKEA

-74 AWLQYLGRFNEAGE
+74 AWLQYLGKFNEAGE
-88 NKVIPTTY
+88 NGTIPTTY
-96 FYLSADIDMTG
+96 FYLSADIDMAG

-121 GNFDGKGNTV
+121 GNFNGGGKTV
-131 TGLEIAVPTDLPIEG
+131 TGLKIAAPTDLPIEEAY
-146 EYEKPQIVGAFGVVG
+146 EYPQIVGAFGVVG

-172 DGKNYTYSSA
+172 DGQDCTYSSA

-192 RLTVETQTAN
+192 GLTVETQTAN

-222 LDNTLMSKLD
+222 LDNTLMSNLD
-232 IKFNTS
+232 IKANTS
-238 PLNTNFA
+238 PLNAISA

-301 HARLSYFYNNSA
+301 HTRLSYFYNNST
-313 ELGNSDDVAFKG
+313 ELGNSVGVAFKG

-357 QVWKYPNLNETN
+357 QVWKYSNLTENN
-369 PEFSNTYYVFTIIN
+369 PEFSNTYYVFTVIN

-444 GWQLEDKK
+444 GWQLEGKR

-465 KTGWAM
+465 NTGWAM
-471 STQGTEVRFRKA
+471 STQVTEVRFRKA
-483 TKLSTSE
+483 TKLSTNE

-502 EQEEGTT
+502 EQAEGAT
-509 TDFTAADNNTGYII
+509 TDYTAADNNTGYII
-523 GGTSHSNFTA
+523 GGTSHSNFSA

-554 TGTSEINVAKVEFP
+554 TGTSEINVEKVEFP

-652 FASGLAGR
+652 FASSLAGR

-676 DSVVAIRQIKKIYL
+676 DSIIAIRQIKKIYL

-732 QRKTSTTNYWDQDP
+732 QRQTSSTNYWDQDP
-746 STHNGISK
+746 STNNGISK

-786 GGPGST
+786 GGAGST

-797 AGAEVTRTKTTEV
+797 AEAEVTRTKTTEV

-829 PVAVTPPSVT
+829 PVTVTPPSVT

-844 KRLDGTASGVYAF
+844 KRLDGTASGVYEF
-857 STTDGVAACTH
+857 STTNGGAACTH
-868 NGVAETLGLDG
+868 GGATETLGLDG
-879 MVTTA
+879 AVTTA
-884 KKCIVTLTDTWQKD
+884 KRCIVTLTDTWQKD
-898 GAAVT
+898 NVPVT

-924 TNTYTYND
+924 TKTYTYND

-944 GSANTAPRLPTPEE
+944 GVENTAPKLPSPEE

-980 IDSVFVPTLTAGTD
+980 IDSVFVPTVTAGTD

-1009 ATLTEKK
+1009 KALGAKVTKQK
-1016 RNSSYTVTYNTNTA
+1016 DGYTVTYNTTA
-1030 AP
+1030 P

>member
-74 AWLQYLGRFNEAGE
+74 AWLQYLGRFNEADE
-88 NKVIPTTY
+88 NRTIPTTY

-161 TMGDTKDSITI
+161 TMGDIKDSITI
-172 DGKNYTYSSA
+172 DGENYTYSSA

-192 RLTVETQTAN
+192 GLTVETQTAN
-202 ALIGLAAGYVNGT
+202 ALIGLAAGYVNGK

-222 LDNTLMSKLD
+222 LDNTLMSNLD
-232 IKFNTS
+232 IKLNTS
-238 PLNTNFA
+238 PLNAISANF
-245 NLSDHSLVGYT
+245 SDHSLVGYT

-289 TSGGGALNLSNL
+289 TTGGGSLNVSSLYDRVKAISAAATLSGKTKTYYDNSGDNWKKGSFTLLDDTDYLFGKARTGEYWTGGFKYNQDNLTSGNIYRISNSSNESAGSVYPQLTIGFGGVVKNADSRFNALPWTVENID
-301 HARLSYFYNNSA
+301 
-313 ELGNSDDVAFKG
+313 GNWRI
-325 YTGIAE
+325 YTLLNGI
-331 GAVTFNDKF
+331 
-340 AQSGAYYLYGRG
+340 AYYLIPSGDSESLS
-352 TDDWN
+352 T
-357 QVWKYPNLNETN
+357 T
-369 PEFSNTYYVFTIIN
+369 
-383 YVNYYMTVHNGKLAI
+383 TV
-398 ADNPSAAIPF
+398 ADNAGVWTIEGKKISSGGKYLAYNSGWKLVETATELF
-408 TFAAD
+408 FALC
-413 GGSVY
+413 STSNV
-418 VLLNGKNYYLVKE
+418 
-431 SDNSVGISENADN
+431 ADN
-444 GWQLEDKK
+444 LLDTYVPLVVDGE
-452 LKNGDYYLTLSAD
+452 Y
-465 KTGWAM
+465 
-471 STQGTEVRFRKA
+471 KA
-483 TKLSTSE
+483 TSE
-490 FYDTYI
+490 
-496 PLMVKQ
+496 
-502 EQEEGTT
+502 
-509 TDFTAADNNTGYII
+509 NTGYIV
-523 GGTSHSNFTA
+523 GGTSKHSKTISSEDGDIRVLKHAYSDIDTTA
-533 GQYGDV
+533 GTGYFE
-539 VVKGYRKNWIESILV
+539 KGSDGGITDIKTITFLQGAV
-554 TGTSEINVAKVEFP
+554 DT
-568 QNEDVQETARIVAA
+568 TANSVYA
-582 NEVFQKAKNA
+582 KAKSH
-592 FGETLANSNEVF
+592 FIE
-604 ALNFQGG
+604 ALNKDRNFIYSLRFQGG
-611 VVDRLVKAQNASVLH
+611 VVDRVITAGRVQIGTSE
-626 KTNLINYELPESCID
+626 KTNYQMPESCID
-641 FSLSATGYASF
+641 FNISSGKLAF
-652 FASGLAGR
+652 FASSHGVS
-660 NRSFFALYQ
+660 NTRSFFSLHQ
-669 IERGAAD
+669 ITRNGGEIT
-676 DSVVAIRQIKKIYL
+676 AIKEISKIY
-690 NANPREYIYLTDDGY
+690 ASGSGY
-705 IGANSRRVTDFSP
+705 VYAYAGEEDPYGANGYELKFDTSILTEQRQGNNPLGSSRGEGT
-718 ESSELVFDCNALSG
+718 
-732 QRKTSTTNYWDQDP
+732 
-746 STHNGISK
+746 K
-754 LFYFQIPLNAGEYAL
+754 LYYFEIPLNAGEYAL

-779 YLDIGVD
+779 YLDIGVGD
-786 GGPGST
+786 SAGVT

-810 IVTEHRETSAPK
+810 IATEHRETSAPK

-844 KRLDGTASGVYAF
+844 KRLDGAASGEYAF
-857 STTDGVAACTH
+857 SAVNGGATCTH
-868 NGVAETLGLDG
+868 SGATETLGLDG
-879 MVTTA
+879 TVTTA
-884 KKCIVTLTDTWQKD
+884 KRCIVTLTDTWQKD
-898 GAAVT
+898 NAPVT

-944 GSANTAPRLPTPEE
+944 EAANTAPKLPSPEE
-958 MAALNAEG
+958 MAALQAKG

-980 IDSVFVPTLTAGTD
+980 IDSVLVPTVTVETD

-1009 ATLTEKK
+1009 KALGQKVTKQK
-1016 RNSSYTVTYNTNTA
+1016 DGYTVTYNTNTA

>member
-43 DGSIRA
+43 DGFIRA
-49 SYFQSGDGSKDA
+49 SYFESGDGSQA
-61 PFEIAKPEQFYNL
+61 HPFEIAKPEQFYNL

-121 GNFDGKGNTV
+121 GNFDGRGNTV
-131 TGLEIAVPTDLPIEG
+131 TGLEIAAPTDLPIEEAY
-146 EYEKPQIVGAFGVVG
+146 EYPQIVGAFGVVG

-172 DGKNYTYSSA
+172 DEQNYTYSSA

-192 RLTVETQTAN
+192 GLTVETQTTN
-202 ALIGLAAGYVNGT
+202 ALIGLAAGYVNGK

-222 LDNTLMSKLD
+222 LDNNLMSKLV
-232 IKFNTS
+232 IKSNTS
-238 PLNTNFA
+238 PLNTNFT

-289 TSGGGALNLSNL
+289 TTGGGSLNVSSLYDRVKAISAAATLSGKTKTYYDDSGDNWKKGSFTLLDDTDYLFGKARTGEYWTGGFKYNQDNLTSGNIYRISNSSNESAGSVYPQLTIGFGGVVKNADSRFNALPWTVENID
-301 HARLSYFYNNSA
+301 
-313 ELGNSDDVAFKG
+313 GNWRI
-325 YTGIAE
+325 YTLLNGI
-331 GAVTFNDKF
+331 
-340 AQSGAYYLYGRG
+340 AYYLIPSGDSESLS
-352 TDDWN
+352 T
-357 QVWKYPNLNETN
+357 T
-369 PEFSNTYYVFTIIN
+369 
-383 YVNYYMTVHNGKLAI
+383 TV
-398 ADNPSAAIPF
+398 ADNAGVWTIEGKKISSGGKYLAYNSGWKLVETATELF
-408 TFAAD
+408 FALC
-413 GGSVY
+413 STSNV
-418 VLLNGKNYYLVKE
+418 
-431 SDNSVGISENADN
+431 ADN
-444 GWQLEDKK
+444 LLDTYVPLVVDGE
-452 LKNGDYYLTLSAD
+452 Y
-465 KTGWAM
+465 
-471 STQGTEVRFRKA
+471 KA
-483 TKLSTSE
+483 TSE
-490 FYDTYI
+490 
-496 PLMVKQ
+496 
-502 EQEEGTT
+502 
-509 TDFTAADNNTGYII
+509 NTGYIV
-523 GGTSHSNFTA
+523 GGTSKHSKTISSEDGDIRVLKHAYSDIDTTA
-533 GQYGDV
+533 GTGYFE
-539 VVKGYRKNWIESILV
+539 KGSDGGITDIKTITFLQGAV
-554 TGTSEINVAKVEFP
+554 DT
-568 QNEDVQETARIVAA
+568 TANSVYA
-582 NEVFQKAKNA
+582 KAKSH
-592 FGETLANSNEVF
+592 FIE
-604 ALNFQGG
+604 ALNKDRNFIYSLRFQGG
-611 VVDRLVKAQNASVLH
+611 VVDRVITAGRVQIGTSE
-626 KTNLINYELPESCID
+626 KTNYQMPESCID
-641 FSLSATGYASF
+641 FNISSGKLAF
-652 FASGLAGR
+652 FASSHGVS
-660 NRSFFALYQ
+660 NTRSFFSLHQ
-669 IERGAAD
+669 IIRNGGEIT
-676 DSVVAIRQIKKIYL
+676 AIKEISKIY
-690 NANPREYIYLTDDGY
+690 ASGSGYVYAYAGEEDPYGGADGY
-705 IGANSRRVTDFSP
+705 ELKFDTSILTEQRQGNNPLGSSRGEGT
-718 ESSELVFDCNALSG
+718 
-732 QRKTSTTNYWDQDP
+732 
-746 STHNGISK
+746 K
-754 LFYFQIPLNAGEYAL
+754 LYYFEIPLNAGEYAL

-779 YLDIGVD
+779 YLDIGVGD
-786 GGPGST
+786 SAGVT

-844 KRLDGTASGVYAF
+844 KRLDGAASGEYAF
-857 STTDGVAACTH
+857 SAVNGGATCTH
-868 NGVAETLGLDG
+868 SGATETLGLDG
-879 MVTTA
+879 TVTTA
-884 KKCIVTLTDTWQKD
+884 KRCIVTLTDTWQKD
-898 GAAVT
+898 NAPVT

-944 GSANTAPRLPTPEE
+944 GVENNAPKLPTPEE
-958 MAALNAEG
+958 MAALQAEE

-980 IDSVFVPTLTAGTD
+980 IDSVLVPTLTAGTD
-994 GTVTVTGGSYTVTSN
+994 GTVAVTGGSYTVTSN

>member
-74 AWLQYLGRFNEAGE
+74 AWLQYLGRFNEADE
-88 NKVIPTTY
+88 NRTIPTTY

-161 TMGDTKDSITI
+161 TMGDIKDSITI
-172 DGKNYTYSSA
+172 DGENYTYSSA

-192 RLTVETQTAN
+192 GLTVETQTAN
-202 ALIGLAAGYVNGT
+202 ALIGLAAGYVNGK

-222 LDNTLMSKLD
+222 LDNTLMSNLD
-232 IKFNTS
+232 IKLNTS
-238 PLNTNFA
+238 PLNAISANF
-245 NLSDHSLVGYT
+245 SDHSLVGYT

-289 TSGGGALNLSNL
+289 TTGGGSLNVSSLYDRVKAISAAATLSGKTKTYYDNSGDNWKKGSFTLLDDTDYLFGKARTGEYWTGGFKYNQDNLTSGNIYRISNSSNESAGSVYPQLTIGFGGVVKNADSRFNALPWTVENID
-301 HARLSYFYNNSA
+301 
-313 ELGNSDDVAFKG
+313 GNWRI
-325 YTGIAE
+325 YTLLNGI
-331 GAVTFNDKF
+331 
-340 AQSGAYYLYGRG
+340 AYYLIPSGDSESLS
-352 TDDWN
+352 T
-357 QVWKYPNLNETN
+357 T
-369 PEFSNTYYVFTIIN
+369 
-383 YVNYYMTVHNGKLAI
+383 TV
-398 ADNPSAAIPF
+398 ADNAGVWTIEGKKISSGGKYLAYNSGWKLVETATELF
-408 TFAAD
+408 FALC
-413 GGSVY
+413 STSNV
-418 VLLNGKNYYLVKE
+418 
-431 SDNSVGISENADN
+431 ADN
-444 GWQLEDKK
+444 LLDTYVPLVVDGE
-452 LKNGDYYLTLSAD
+452 Y
-465 KTGWAM
+465 
-471 STQGTEVRFRKA
+471 KA
-483 TKLSTSE
+483 TSE
-490 FYDTYI
+490 
-496 PLMVKQ
+496 
-502 EQEEGTT
+502 
-509 TDFTAADNNTGYII
+509 NTGYIV
-523 GGTSHSNFTA
+523 GGTSKHSKTISSEDGDIRVLKHAYSDIDTTA
-533 GQYGDV
+533 GTGYFE
-539 VVKGYRKNWIESILV
+539 KGSDGGITDIKTITFLQGAV
-554 TGTSEINVAKVEFP
+554 DT
-568 QNEDVQETARIVAA
+568 TANSVYA
-582 NEVFQKAKNA
+582 KAKSH
-592 FGETLANSNEVF
+592 FIE
-604 ALNFQGG
+604 ALNKDRNFIYSLRFQGG
-611 VVDRLVKAQNASVLH
+611 VVDRVITAGRVQIGTSE
-626 KTNLINYELPESCID
+626 KTNYQMPESCID
-641 FSLSATGYASF
+641 FNISSGKLAF
-652 FASGLAGR
+652 FASSHGVS
-660 NRSFFALYQ
+660 NTRSFFSLHQ
-669 IERGAAD
+669 ITRNGGEIT
-676 DSVVAIRQIKKIYL
+676 AIKEISKIY
-690 NANPREYIYLTDDGY
+690 ASGSGY
-705 IGANSRRVTDFSP
+705 VYAYAGEEDPYGANGYELKFDTSILTEQRQGNNPLGSSRGEGT
-718 ESSELVFDCNALSG
+718 
-732 QRKTSTTNYWDQDP
+732 
-746 STHNGISK
+746 K
-754 LFYFQIPLNAGEYAL
+754 LYYFEIPLNAGEYAL

-779 YLDIGVD
+779 YLDIGVGD
-786 GGPGST
+786 SAGVT

-844 KRLDGTASGVYAF
+844 KRLDGAASGEYAF
-857 STTDGVAACTH
+857 SAVNGGATCTH
-868 NGVAETLGLDG
+868 SGATETLGLDG
-879 MVTTA
+879 TVTTA
-884 KKCIVTLTDTWQKD
+884 KRCIVTLTDTWQKD
-898 GAAVT
+898 NAPVT

-944 GSANTAPRLPTPEE
+944 EAANTAPKLPSPEE
-958 MAALNAEG
+958 MAALQAKG

-980 IDSVFVPTLTAGTD
+980 IDSVFDPTLTAGTD

-1009 ATLTEKK
+1009 KALGQKVTKQK
-1016 RNSSYTVTYNTNTA
+1016 DGYTVTYNTA

>member
-49 SYFQSGDGSKDA
+49 SYFQSGDGTPTR

-88 NKVIPTTY
+88 NGAIPTTY

-121 GNFDGKGNTV
+121 GNFDGKGKTV
-131 TGLEIAVPTDLPIEG
+131 TRLKIAVPTDLPIE
-146 EYEKPQIVGAFGVVG
+146 EAYEKPKIVGAFGVVG

-172 DGKNYTYSSA
+172 NGQDYTYSSA

-192 RLTVETQTAN
+192 GLTVETQTAN
-202 ALIGLAAGYVNGT
+202 ALIGLAAGYVNGK

-238 PLNTNFA
+238 PLNTNFT

-256 KDVETDTSNTVK
+256 KNVETDTSNTVK

-289 TSGGGALNLSNL
+289 TSGGGSLNVSSLYDRVKAISAAATLSGKTKTYYDDSGDNWKKGSFTLLDGTDYLFGKARTGEYWTRGFTYNLDNLTSGYIYRISNGSNGQVSPQLTIGFGGVVKNADSRFNALPWTVENID
-301 HARLSYFYNNSA
+301 
-313 ELGNSDDVAFKG
+313 GNWRI
-325 YTGIAE
+325 YTLLNGI
-331 GAVTFNDKF
+331 
-340 AQSGAYYLYGRG
+340 AYYLIPTGDSESLS
-352 TDDWN
+352 T
-357 QVWKYPNLNETN
+357 
-369 PEFSNTYYVFTIIN
+369 TI
-383 YVNYYMTVHNGKLAI
+383 V
-398 ADNPSAAIPF
+398 ADNAGVWTIEGRKISSGGKYLAYNGGWKLVETETELF
-408 TFAAD
+408 FALCNTSNDAD
-413 GGSVY
+413 DLLDTY
-418 VLLNGKNYYLVKE
+418 VPLVV
-431 SDNSVGISENADN
+431 D
-444 GWQLEDKK
+444 
-452 LKNGDYYLTLSAD
+452 GDY
-465 KTGWAM
+465 
-471 STQGTEVRFRKA
+471 KA
-483 TKLSTSE
+483 TTE
-490 FYDTYI
+490 
-496 PLMVKQ
+496 
-502 EQEEGTT
+502 
-509 TDFTAADNNTGYII
+509 NTGYIV
-523 GGTSHSNFTA
+523 GGTSNHGSDIAATDGDIRVLKHPYSNIDTTA
-533 GQYGDV
+533 ETGYFE
-539 VVKGYRKNWIESILV
+539 KGSDGGITDIKTITFLQGAV
-554 TGTSEINVAKVEFP
+554 DT
-568 QNEDVQETARIVAA
+568 TANSVYA
-582 NEVFQKAKNA
+582 KAKSH
-592 FGETLANSNEVF
+592 FIE
-604 ALNFQGG
+604 ALNKDRNSIYSLRFQGG
-611 VVDRLVKAQNASVLH
+611 VVDRVITAGKVQIGTSE
-626 KTNLINYELPESCID
+626 KTNYQMPESCID
-641 FSLSATGYASF
+641 FNISSGKLAF
-652 FASGLAGR
+652 FASSHGVT
-660 NRSFFALYQ
+660 NTRSFFSLHQ
-669 IERGAAD
+669 ITRNGGEIT
-676 DSVVAIRQIKKIYL
+676 AIKEISKIYASGSGYVYAYAGEEDPYGASGYEL
-690 NANPREYIYLTDDGY
+690 KFDTSILTEQRQDASTLGNSQ
-705 IGANSRRVTDFSP
+705 GAGT
-718 ESSELVFDCNALSG
+718 
-732 QRKTSTTNYWDQDP
+732 
-746 STHNGISK
+746 K
-754 LFYFQIPLNAGEYAL
+754 LYYFEIPLNQGEYAL

-779 YLDIGVD
+779 YLDIGVGD
-786 GGPGST
+786 SAGVT

-797 AGAEVTRTKTTEV
+797 AGAVVTRTKTTEV
-810 IVTEHRETSAPK
+810 IVTEHKETSAPK

-829 PVAVTPPSVT
+829 PVTVTPPT
-839 KATAT
+839 LEKATAT

-857 STTDGVAACTH
+857 STVNGGAACTH
-868 NGVAETLGLDG
+868 NGVVETLGLDG
-879 MVTTA
+879 TVTTA
-884 KKCIVTLTDTWQKD
+884 KRCIVTLTDTWQKD
-898 GAAVT
+898 NAPVT

-944 GSANTAPRLPTPEE
+944 GVANTAPKLPTPEE
-958 MAALNAEG
+958 MAALQAEG

-980 IDSVFVPTLTAGTD
+980 IDSVFDPTVTAGTD

-1016 RNSSYTVTYNTNTA
+1016 RNSSYTVTYNTTA
-1030 AP
+1030 P

>member
-49 SYFQSGDGSKDA
+49 SYFQSGDGSQVH

-74 AWLQYLGRFNEAGE
+74 AWLQYLGKFNEAGE
-88 NKVIPTTY
+88 NGSIPTTY

-121 GNFDGKGNTV
+121 GNFDGEGKTV

-161 TMGDTKDSITI
+161 TMGGTKDSITI
-172 DGKNYTYSSA
+172 DGQNYTYSSA

-192 RLTVETQTAN
+192 GLTVETQTTD
-202 ALIGLAAGYVNGT
+202 ALIGLAAGYVNGK

-238 PLNTNFA
+238 PLNAISA

-289 TSGGGALNLSNL
+289 TTSGGSLNVSSLYDRVKAISAAATLSGKTKTYYDNSGDNWKKGSFTLLDDTDYLFGKARTGEYWTGGFKYNQDNLTSGNIYRISNCSNESAGSVYPQLTIGFGGVVKNADSRFNALPWTVENID
-301 HARLSYFYNNSA
+301 
-313 ELGNSDDVAFKG
+313 GNWRI
-325 YTGIAE
+325 YTLLNGI
-331 GAVTFNDKF
+331 
-340 AQSGAYYLYGRG
+340 AYYLIPSGDSESLS
-352 TDDWN
+352 T
-357 QVWKYPNLNETN
+357 T
-369 PEFSNTYYVFTIIN
+369 
-383 YVNYYMTVHNGKLAI
+383 TV
-398 ADNPSAAIPF
+398 ADNAGVWTIEGKKISSGGKYLAYNSGWKLVETATELF
-408 TFAAD
+408 FALC
-413 GGSVY
+413 STSNV
-418 VLLNGKNYYLVKE
+418 
-431 SDNSVGISENADN
+431 ADN
-444 GWQLEDKK
+444 LLDTYVPLVVDGE
-452 LKNGDYYLTLSAD
+452 Y
-465 KTGWAM
+465 
-471 STQGTEVRFRKA
+471 KA
-483 TKLSTSE
+483 TSE
-490 FYDTYI
+490 
-496 PLMVKQ
+496 
-502 EQEEGTT
+502 
-509 TDFTAADNNTGYII
+509 NTGYIV
-523 GGTSHSNFTA
+523 GGTSKHSKTISSEDGDIRVLKHAYSDIDTTA
-533 GQYGDV
+533 GTGYFE
-539 VVKGYRKNWIESILV
+539 KGSDGGITDIKTITFLQGAV
-554 TGTSEINVAKVEFP
+554 DT
-568 QNEDVQETARIVAA
+568 TANSVYA
-582 NEVFQKAKNA
+582 KAKSH
-592 FGETLANSNEVF
+592 FIE
-604 ALNFQGG
+604 ALNKDRNFIYSLRFQGG
-611 VVDRLVKAQNASVLH
+611 VVDRVITAGRVQIGTSE
-626 KTNLINYELPESCID
+626 KTNYQMPESCID
-641 FSLSATGYASF
+641 FNISSGKLAF
-652 FASGLAGR
+652 FASSHGVS
-660 NRSFFALYQ
+660 NTRSFFSLHQ
-669 IERGAAD
+669 ITRNGGEIT
-676 DSVVAIRQIKKIYL
+676 AIKEISKIY
-690 NANPREYIYLTDDGY
+690 ASGSGY
-705 IGANSRRVTDFSP
+705 VYAYAGEEDPYGANGYELKFDTSILTEQRQGNNPLGSSRGEGT
-718 ESSELVFDCNALSG
+718 
-732 QRKTSTTNYWDQDP
+732 
-746 STHNGISK
+746 K
-754 LFYFQIPLNAGEYAL
+754 LYYFEIPLNAGEYAL

-779 YLDIGVD
+779 YLDIGVGD
-786 GGPGST
+786 SAGVT

-844 KRLDGTASGVYAF
+844 KRLDGAASGEYAF
-857 STTDGVAACTH
+857 SAVNGGAACTH
-868 NGVAETLGLDG
+868 SGATEMLGLDG
-879 MVTTA
+879 VVTTA
-884 KKCIVTLTDTWQKD
+884 KRCIVTLTDTWQKD
-898 GAAVT
+898 NAPVT

-944 GSANTAPRLPTPEE
+944 GSANTAPKLPIPEE
-958 MAALNAEG
+958 MAALNAGG

-980 IDSVFVPTLTAGTD
+980 IDSVLVPTVTVETD

-1009 ATLTEKK
+1009 KALGQKVTKQK
-1016 RNSSYTVTYNTNTA
+1016 DGYTVTYNTTA
-1030 AP
+1030 P

>member
-49 SYFQSGDGSKDA
+49 SYFQSGDGSQAK

-74 AWLQYLGRFNEAGE
+74 AWLQYLGKFNEADE
-88 NKVIPTTY
+88 NEAIPTTY

-121 GNFDGKGNTV
+121 GNFDGNGKTV
-131 TGLEIAVPTDLPIEG
+131 TELKIAVPTDLPIEG
-146 EYEKPQIVGAFGVVG
+146 EYEKSQIVGAFGVVG
-161 TMGDTKDSITI
+161 TMGDIKDSITI
-172 DGKNYTYSSA
+172 DGRNYTYSSA

-192 RLTVETQTAN
+192 GLTVETQTTN

-238 PLNTNFA
+238 PLNAISA

-268 HYQPTAA
+268 HYQPTAE

-289 TSGGGALNLSNL
+289 TTGGGSLNVSSLYDRVKAISAAAAQSGRIKTYYDDSGDNWKKGSFTLLDDKDYLFGKARTGEYWTGGYTYNLSNL
-301 HARLSYFYNNSA
+301 ASGSIYRISNGSQGLVSPQLTIGFGGVVKNADSRFNA
-313 ELGNSDDVAFKG
+313 LPWTV
-325 YTGIAE
+325 E
-331 GAVTFNDKF
+331 GAGENWRIYT
-340 AQSGAYYLYGRG
+340 
-352 TDDWN
+352 
-357 QVWKYPNLNETN
+357 
-369 PEFSNTYYVFTIIN
+369 
-383 YVNYYMTVHNGKLAI
+383 
-398 ADNPSAAIPF
+398 
-408 TFAAD
+408 
-413 GGSVY
+413 
-418 VLLNGKNYYLVKE
+418 LLNGITYYLVPTGD
-431 SDNSVGISENADN
+431 SLSTTTMADN
-444 GWQLEDKK
+444 AGVWTIEGRKISSGGKYLAYNSGWK
-452 LKNGDYYLTLSAD
+452 LVETATELFFAQCSTSDDAD
-465 KTGWAM
+465 NLLDTYAPLVVDG
-471 STQGTEVRFRKA
+471 EYKA
-483 TKLSTSE
+483 TSE
-490 FYDTYI
+490 
-496 PLMVKQ
+496 
-502 EQEEGTT
+502 
-509 TDFTAADNNTGYII
+509 NTGYIV
-523 GGTSHSNFTA
+523 GGTSNHGTNIGSTDGDIRVLKHSYSDIDT
-533 GQYGDV
+533 
-539 VVKGYRKNWIESILV
+539 
-554 TGTSEINVAKVEFP
+554 TSETGYFEKGSDGGITDIKTITFLQGTV
-568 QNEDVQETARIVAA
+568 DTTANSVYA
-582 NEVFQKAKNA
+582 KAKSH
-592 FGETLANSNEVF
+592 FIE
-604 ALNFQGG
+604 ALNKDKDSIYSLRFQGG
-611 VVDRLVKAQNASVLH
+611 VVDRVITAGKVQIGTSE
-626 KTNLINYELPESCID
+626 KTNYQMPESCID
-641 FSLSATGYASF
+641 FNISSGKLAF
-652 FASGLAGR
+652 FASSHGVS
-660 NRSFFALYQ
+660 NTRSFFSLHQ
-669 IERGAAD
+669 ITRNGGEIT
-676 DSVVAIRQIKKIYL
+676 AIKEISKIY
-690 NANPREYIYLTDDGY
+690 AYGSGY
-705 IGANSRRVTDFSP
+705 VYAYAGEEDLYDGANGY
-718 ESSELVFDCNALSG
+718 ELKFDTSILTE
-732 QRKTSTTNYWDQDP
+732 QRQDASTLGNSQGAGT
-746 STHNGISK
+746 K
-754 LFYFQIPLNAGEYAL
+754 LYYFEIPLNQGEYAL

-779 YLDIGVD
+779 YLDIGVGD
-786 GGPGST
+786 SAGVT

-797 AGAEVTRTKTTEV
+797 AGAVVTRTKTTEV

-829 PVAVTPPSVT
+829 PVTVTPPTVT

-844 KRLDGTASGVYAF
+844 KRLDGTASGEYAF
-857 STTDGVAACTH
+857 SAVNGGATCTH
-868 NGVAETLGLDG
+868 SGATETLRLDG
-879 MVTTA
+879 TVTTA
-884 KKCIVTLTDTWQKD
+884 KRCIVTLTDTWQKD
-898 GAAVT
+898 NAPVT

-944 GSANTAPRLPTPEE
+944 EAANNAPKLPTPEE

-980 IDSVFVPTLTAGTD
+980 IDSVLVPTVTVETG

>member
-49 SYFQSGDGSKDA
+49 SYFQSGNGSKDA

-74 AWLQYLGRFNEAGE
+74 AWLQYLGKFNEAGE

-96 FYLSADIDMTG
+96 FFLSADIDMAD

-121 GNFDGKGNTV
+121 GNFDGKGKTV
-131 TGLEIAVPTDLPIEG
+131 TGLKIAVPTDLPIEG
-146 EYEKPQIVGAFGVVG
+146 EYEKPKIVGAFGVVG
-161 TMGDTKDSITI
+161 TMGDTKDRITI
-172 DGKNYTYSSA
+172 DGRNYTYSSA

-192 RLTVETQTAN
+192 GLTVETQTAN

-222 LDNTLMSKLD
+222 LDNTLMSNLD

-238 PLNTNFA
+238 PLNAISA

-289 TSGGGALNLSNL
+289 TTGGGSLNVSSLYDRVKAISAAATLSGKTKTYYDNSGDNWKKGSFTLLDDTDYLFGKARTGEYWTGGFKYNQDNLTSGNIYRISNSSNESAGSVYPQLTIGFGGVVKNADSRFNALPWTVENID
-301 HARLSYFYNNSA
+301 
-313 ELGNSDDVAFKG
+313 GNWRI
-325 YTGIAE
+325 YTLLNGI
-331 GAVTFNDKF
+331 
-340 AQSGAYYLYGRG
+340 AYYLIPSGDSESLS
-352 TDDWN
+352 T
-357 QVWKYPNLNETN
+357 T
-369 PEFSNTYYVFTIIN
+369 
-383 YVNYYMTVHNGKLAI
+383 TV
-398 ADNPSAAIPF
+398 ADNAGVWTIEGKKISSGGKYLAYNSGWKLVETATELF
-408 TFAAD
+408 FALC
-413 GGSVY
+413 STSNV
-418 VLLNGKNYYLVKE
+418 
-431 SDNSVGISENADN
+431 ADN
-444 GWQLEDKK
+444 LLDTYVPLVVDGE
-452 LKNGDYYLTLSAD
+452 Y
-465 KTGWAM
+465 
-471 STQGTEVRFRKA
+471 KA
-483 TKLSTSE
+483 TSE
-490 FYDTYI
+490 
-496 PLMVKQ
+496 
-502 EQEEGTT
+502 
-509 TDFTAADNNTGYII
+509 NTGYIV
-523 GGTSHSNFTA
+523 GGTSKHSKTISSEDGDIRVLKHAYSDIDTTA
-533 GQYGDV
+533 GTGYFE
-539 VVKGYRKNWIESILV
+539 KGSDGGITDIKTITFLQGAV
-554 TGTSEINVAKVEFP
+554 DT
-568 QNEDVQETARIVAA
+568 TANSVYA
-582 NEVFQKAKNA
+582 KAKSH
-592 FGETLANSNEVF
+592 FIE
-604 ALNFQGG
+604 ALNKDRNFIYSLRFQGG
-611 VVDRLVKAQNASVLH
+611 VVDRVITAGRVQIGTSE
-626 KTNLINYELPESCID
+626 KTNYQMPESCID
-641 FSLSATGYASF
+641 FNISSGKLAF
-652 FASGLAGR
+652 FASSHGVS
-660 NRSFFALYQ
+660 NTRSFFSLHQ
-669 IERGAAD
+669 ITRNGGEIT
-676 DSVVAIRQIKKIYL
+676 AIKEISKIY
-690 NANPREYIYLTDDGY
+690 ASGSGY
-705 IGANSRRVTDFSP
+705 VYAYAGEEDPYGANGYELKFDTSILTEQRQGNNPLGSSRGEGT
-718 ESSELVFDCNALSG
+718 
-732 QRKTSTTNYWDQDP
+732 
-746 STHNGISK
+746 K
-754 LFYFQIPLNAGEYAL
+754 LYYFEIPLNAGEYAL

-779 YLDIGVD
+779 YLDIGVGD
-786 GGPGST
+786 SAGVT

-829 PVAVTPPSVT
+829 PVTVTQPSVT

-844 KRLDGTASGVYAF
+844 KRLDGTVSGVYEF
-857 STTDGVAACTH
+857 STTNGGAACTH
-868 NGVAETLGLDG
+868 GGATETLGLDG
-879 MVTTA
+879 TVTTA
-884 KKCIVTLTDTWQKD
+884 KRCIVTLTDTWQKD
-898 GAAVT
+898 NAPVT

-944 GSANTAPRLPTPEE
+944 EAANNAPKLPTPEE
-958 MAALNAEG
+958 MAALQAEG

-980 IDSVFVPTLTAGTD
+980 IDSVLDPTVTVETD
-994 GTVTVTGGSYTVTSN
+994 GTVAVTGGSYTVTSN

-1016 RNSSYTVTYNTNTA
+1016 RNNGYTVTYNTTA
-1030 AP
+1030 S

>member
-49 SYFQSGDGSKDA
+49 SYFQSGDGSQAK
-61 PFEIAKPEQFYNL
+61 PFEIKKPEQFYNL
-74 AWLQYLGRFNEAGE
+74 AWLQYLGKFNEAGE
-88 NKVIPTTY
+88 NGVIPTTY
-96 FYLSADIDMTG
+96 FYLSADIDMMG

-121 GNFDGKGNTV
+121 GNFDGKGRTV
-131 TGLEIAVPTDLPIEG
+131 TELKIAAPTDLPIEG
-146 EYEKPQIVGAFGVVG
+146 EYENPQIVGAFGVVG
-161 TMGDTKDSITI
+161 TMGDAKDSITI
-172 DGKNYTYSSA
+172 DGRNYTYSSA

-192 RLTVETQTAN
+192 GLTVETQTAN
-202 ALIGLAAGYVNGT
+202 ALIGLAAGYVNGK

-232 IKFNTS
+232 IELNTS

-289 TSGGGALNLSNL
+289 TSGGGSLNVSSLYDRVKAISAAATQSGNTKTKTYYDDSGDNWKKGSFTLLDGTDYLFGKARTGEYWTGGYTYNLSNL
-301 HARLSYFYNNSA
+301 ASGSIYRISNGSQGLVSPQLTIGFGGVVKNADSRFNA
-313 ELGNSDDVAFKG
+313 LPWTV
-325 YTGIAE
+325 E
-331 GAVTFNDKF
+331 GAGENWRIYT
-340 AQSGAYYLYGRG
+340 
-352 TDDWN
+352 
-357 QVWKYPNLNETN
+357 
-369 PEFSNTYYVFTIIN
+369 
-383 YVNYYMTVHNGKLAI
+383 
-398 ADNPSAAIPF
+398 
-408 TFAAD
+408 
-413 GGSVY
+413 
-418 VLLNGKNYYLVKE
+418 LLNGITYYLVPTGD
-431 SDNSVGISENADN
+431 SLSTTTVADN
-444 GWQLEDKK
+444 AGVWTIEGKKISSGGKYLAYNSGWK
-452 LKNGDYYLTLSAD
+452 LVETATELFFALCSTSNVAD
-465 KTGWAM
+465 NLLDTYVPLVVDG
-471 STQGTEVRFRKA
+471 EYKA
-483 TKLSTSE
+483 TSE
-490 FYDTYI
+490 
-496 PLMVKQ
+496 
-502 EQEEGTT
+502 
-509 TDFTAADNNTGYII
+509 NTGYIV
-523 GGTSHSNFTA
+523 GGTSNHGTDIGENDGDIRVLKHAYSYIDTTPEAGYFEKGSDGGITDIKTITFLQGAVDTTA
-533 GQYGDV
+533 NSVY
-539 VVKGYRKNWIESILV
+539 
-554 TGTSEINVAKVEFP
+554 A
-568 QNEDVQETARIVAA
+568 
-582 NEVFQKAKNA
+582 KAKSH
-592 FGETLANSNEVF
+592 FIE
-604 ALNFQGG
+604 ALNKDRNSIYSLRFQGG
-611 VVDRLVKAQNASVLH
+611 VVDRVITAGKVQIGTSE
-626 KTNLINYELPESCID
+626 KTGYQMPESCID
-641 FSLSATGYASF
+641 FNISSGKLAF
-652 FASGLAGR
+652 FASSHGVS
-660 NRSFFALYQ
+660 NTRSFFSLHQ
-669 IERGAAD
+669 ITRNGSEIT
-676 DSVVAIRQIKKIYL
+676 AIKEISKIY
-690 NANPREYIYLTDDGY
+690 ASGSGYIYAYAGEEDPYG
-705 IGANSRRVTDFSP
+705 GANGYELKFDTSILTEQRQGDNPLGSSREEGT
-718 ESSELVFDCNALSG
+718 
-732 QRKTSTTNYWDQDP
+732 
-746 STHNGISK
+746 K
-754 LFYFQIPLNAGEYAL
+754 LYYFEIPLNAGEYAL

-779 YLDIGVD
+779 YLDIGVGD
-786 GGPGST
+786 SAGVT

-797 AGAEVTRTKTTEV
+797 AEAVVTRTKTTEV

-829 PVAVTPPSVT
+829 PVTVTPPSVT

-844 KRLDGTASGVYAF
+844 KRLDGTALGVYEF
-857 STTDGVAACTH
+857 SAVNGGAACTH

-879 MVTTA
+879 TVTTA

-898 GAAVT
+898 GADVT

-912 TNTTYAVTMNGE
+912 TNTTYAVTMIGE

-980 IDSVFVPTLTAGTD
+980 IDSVLVPTVTEGT
-994 GTVTVTGGSYTVTSN
+994 GGAVTVTGGSYTVTSN
-1009 ATLTEKK
+1009 VTLTEKK